1 MERAAYQMRFLSIL
15 WNSIE
20 IPKETKAI
28 HGESCCKM
36 STAAFFFAKVQ
47 KALQA
52 DKNFRKCQNMNMEVV
67 MTKHETREYAFLL
80 LYEAMVRA
88 EELTTIEDLYASTE
102 EMLELPMEK
111 WMKITANPP
120 MAGWTAA
127 KILWIRENEPELF
140 AKCRHIMLP
149 KDYVRFILTG
159 KYATDAS
166 DASGM
171 QMLDVKNR
179 CWSQE
184 ILDFLKVDRE
194 LLGDVYESPEVVG
207 NLLPK
212 IAEKCGLS
220 TETVVVA
227 GGSDN
232 ACAAIGT
239 GIVREGQAF
248 TTIGTSSIVYTHL
261 KKYQEIPEG
270 ALHLCCCAVP
280 GCWHTMGGPQSAGL
294 SIEWMKNNFCQD
306 LIQKA
311 EEENVSFYDK
321 INELTKDIPIGSE
334 RLIYL
339 PFLMGERTPHID
351 PKYRGAFIGL
361 NIIHGQAHMLRA
373 IMEGVVY
380 SLADCNE
387 ILKKLGTEVVSM
399 RACGGGSRSPVW
411 RKIMA
416 DLYKCDVH
424 TLKQEEGP
432 AYGAAILAGVGT
444 GIYSSIQEACDA
456 FIEEDGI
463 TECDLKEAEEYEKFH
478 KIYDRFYEDI
488 KENLHALYEL

>member
-1 MERAAYQMRFLSIL
+1 M
-15 WNSIE
+15 
-20 IPKETKAI
+20 
-28 HGESCCKM
+28 
-36 STAAFFFAKVQ
+36 
-47 KALQA
+47 
-52 DKNFRKCQNMNMEVV
+52 
-67 MTKHETREYAFLL
+67 
-80 LYEAMVRA
+80 
-88 EELTTIEDLYASTE
+88 
-102 EMLELPMEK
+102 
-111 WMKITANPP
+111 
-120 MAGWTAA
+120 
-127 KILWIRENEPELF
+127 
-140 AKCRHIMLP
+140 
-149 KDYVRFILTG
+149 
-159 KYATDAS
+159 
-166 DASGM
+166 
-171 QMLDVKNR
+171 
-179 CWSQE
+179 
-184 ILDFLKVDRE
+184 KVDRE

-239 GIVREGQAF
+239 GIVREAGF
-248 TTIGTSSIVYTHL
+248 YNNRYFKYCIYSSE
-261 KKYQEIPEG
+261 KYQEIPEG

-294 SIEWMKNNFCQD
+294 SIEWMKNNFCRD

-321 INELTKDIPIGSE
+321 INELTKDIPLGSE

-432 AYGAAILAGVGT
+432 AYGAAILAGVGA

-478 KIYDRFYEDI
+478 KIYDRFYENI

>member
-1 MERAAYQMRFLSIL
+1 M
-15 WNSIE
+15 
-20 IPKETKAI
+20 
-28 HGESCCKM
+28 
-36 STAAFFFAKVQ
+36 
-47 KALQA
+47 
-52 DKNFRKCQNMNMEVV
+52 
-67 MTKHETREYAFLL
+67 
-80 LYEAMVRA
+80 
-88 EELTTIEDLYASTE
+88 
-102 EMLELPMEK
+102 
-111 WMKITANPP
+111 
-120 MAGWTAA
+120 
-127 KILWIRENEPELF
+127 
-140 AKCRHIMLP
+140 
-149 KDYVRFILTG
+149 
-159 KYATDAS
+159 
-166 DASGM
+166 
-171 QMLDVKNR
+171 
-179 CWSQE
+179 
-184 ILDFLKVDRE
+184 
-194 LLGDVYESPEVVG
+194 
-207 NLLPK
+207 
-212 IAEKCGLS
+212 
-220 TETVVVA
+220 
-227 GGSDN
+227 
-232 ACAAIGT
+232 
-239 GIVREGQAF
+239 
-248 TTIGTSSIVYTHL
+248 
-261 KKYQEIPEG
+261 
-270 ALHLCCCAVP
+270 
-280 GCWHTMGGPQSAGL
+280 QSADTL